1 MAKAGGKL
9 NQTSKKPG
17 KRLGIKIYGNQA
29 IKSGNIIVRQ
39 RGSYFRSGDGTMM
52 GKDYTIF
59 AVKEG
64 KVNFRQLSGKKIVE
78 VE

>member
-1 MAKAGGKL
+1 M
-9 NQTSKKPG
+9 
-17 KRLGIKIYGNQA
+17 GIKIYGNQA